1 MTDKISL
8 KKGSSE
14 KISLKKV
21 APALKELR
29 LEFSWKSDS
38 KLDLDVSALVCRHN
52 AAGNP
57 EMLSAR
63 HLVCYANKFDPERYT
78 FAGDDVRDGTGSM
91 EQIDITL
98 AKISPDAQE
107 IAFVLTIDDDTGLKR
122 FGHASEGM
130 LKIFDSERNVEILDF
145 DFLAPEVAGNTICHV
160 ASLVREDGEWKLKA
174 YGVGKAGLDIC
185 DVVMAFGGKKEWYEC
200 P

>member
-1 MTDKISL
+1 MSEKISL

-14 KISLKKV
+14 KISLKKI
-21 APALKELR
+21 APLLKEIR
-29 LEFSWKSDS
+29 LEFSWKSGG
-38 KLDLDVSALVCRHN
+38 KLDLDVSALICRHN

-63 HLVCYANKFDPERYT
+63 HLVCYGNKFDPERST
-78 FAGDDVRDGTGSM
+78 FAGADVRDGTGEM

-98 AKISPDAQE
+98 DKISANANE
-107 IAFVLTIDDDTGLKR
+107 VAFVITIDDDTGRARL
-122 FGHASEGM
+122 GNASEGM
-130 LKIFDSERNVEILDF
+130 LKIFDAERNVEILDF

-174 YGVGKAGLDIC
+174 YGVGKAGMDIC
-185 DVVMAFGGKKEWYEC
+185 DVVAAFGGDPAWYEC

>member
-1 MTDKISL
+1 
-8 KKGSSE
+8 
-14 KISLKKV
+14 
-21 APALKELR
+21 
-29 LEFSWKSDS
+29 
-38 KLDLDVSALVCRHN
+38 
-52 AAGNP
+52 
-57 EMLSAR
+57 
-63 HLVCYANKFDPERYT
+63 
-78 FAGDDVRDGTGSM
+78 M

>member
-63 HLVCYANKFDPERYT
+63 HLVCYANKFDPERST

-122 FGHASEGM
+122 FGH
-130 LKIFDSERNVEILDF
+130 V
-145 DFLAPEVAGNTICHV
+145 
-160 ASLVREDGEWKLKA
+160 
-174 YGVGKAGLDIC
+174 
-185 DVVMAFGGKKEWYEC
+185 
-200 P
+200 

>member
-1 MTDKISL
+1 MSEKISL

-14 KISLKKV
+14 KISLKKI
-21 APALKELR
+21 APLLKEIR
-29 LEFSWKSDS
+29 LEFSWKSGG

-63 HLVCYANKFDPERYT
+63 HLVCYGNKFDPERST
-78 FAGDDVRDGTGSM
+78 FAGADVRDGTGEM
-91 EQIDITL
+91 EQIDVAL
-98 AKISPDAQE
+98 EKISPNADE
-107 IAFVLTIDDDTGLKR
+107 IAFVITIDDETGRARL
-122 FGHASEGM
+122 GNAEAGM

-174 YGVGKAGLDIC
+174 YGVGKAGMDIC
-185 DVVMAFGGKKEWYEC
+185 DVVAAFGGDVSWYDC